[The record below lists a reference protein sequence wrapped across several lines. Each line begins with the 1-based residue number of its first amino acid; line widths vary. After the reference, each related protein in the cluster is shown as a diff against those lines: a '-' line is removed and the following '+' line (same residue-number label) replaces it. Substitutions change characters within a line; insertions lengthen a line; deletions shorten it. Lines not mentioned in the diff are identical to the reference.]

1 MQHSIVAPLYRFTVA
16 HTHVPL
22 ARAAMLP
29 CLVCLHVPCRCVHV
43 GALFAAV
50 TQFSR
55 SARLV
60 NSIDGSALNLQQLP
74 HWRCMPRKFTGK
86 FMHYLH
92 IVYFR
97 VSFSFNIFHFVF
109 GYLWQRNAKA
119 THSCPGLAKSRL
131 SCGAPSRI
139 DMLTRPLAKRQN
151 RLFFAEP
158 SSKWQVASS

>member
-1 MQHSIVAPLYRFTVA
+1 MSAESVEWHATFNRCPL
-16 HTHVPL
+16 VPL

-29 CLVCLHVPCRCVHV
+29 CLVCLHVHI

-74 HWRCMPRKFTGK
+74 HWRCMPRKFTSK
-86 FMHYLH
+86 FMHYLHIH

-97 VSFSFNIFHFVF
+97 VSFSFNVFHFVVD
-109 GYLWQRNAKA
+109 YLWQRDAEA

-131 SCGAPSRI
+131 SCGASCRI
-139 DMLTRPLAKRQN
+139 DMYVDKATGQAAKPVV
-151 RLFFAEP
+151 FC
-158 SSKWQVASS
+158 

>member
-55 SARLV
+55 SAWLV

-86 FMHYLH
+86 CMHYLH

-109 GYLWQRNAKA
+109 GYLWQRDAEA
-119 THSCPGLAKSRL
+119 THLCPGLAKSRL
-131 SCGAPSRI
+131 SCGASCRI